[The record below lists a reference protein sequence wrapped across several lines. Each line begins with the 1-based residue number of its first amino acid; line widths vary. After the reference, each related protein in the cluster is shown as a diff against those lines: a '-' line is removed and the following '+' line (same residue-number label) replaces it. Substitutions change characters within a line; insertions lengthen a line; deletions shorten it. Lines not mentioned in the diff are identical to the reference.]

1 MEKIRDLRRKRLKEP
16 NGMNTKGRASE
27 GIGEGTP
34 IKPKSRST
42 DENSQSDKI
51 DDICRYS

>member
-1 MEKIRDLRRKRLKEP
+1 MEKIRDLRGKRLKEQ

-51 DDICRYS
+51 DDICR